1 MVAVKNSGILAYD
14 IKEDSFDGDCFII
27 FIQGKLDVQFQNN
40 RNDVLIMDN
49 CSFHHRKDVI
59 ALLKMKKI
67 NHRFLSPY
75 SPQLNPI
82 EEYFSHFKAV
92 LSLIRP
98 VPKNKRDLMN
108 RIKNILDNERMNF
121 NGWFIN
127 MRIYVEKVLSRHDF
141 I

>member
-1 MVAVKNSGILAYD
+1 
-14 IKEDSFDGDCFII
+14 
-27 FIQGKLDVQFQNN
+27 
-40 RNDVLIMDN
+40 MDK

-67 NHRFLSPY
+67 NHRFLPPF

-98 VPKNKRDLMN
+98 VPKNREELMK

-127 MRIYVEKVLSRHDF
+127 MGRYLEKALAQQDF